1 MVLGI
6 LNEQD
11 TRVAIVPDV
20 ISQIQKM
27 GITVQM
33 VAKAGESAGYSDSL
47 YKAQK
52 VKITTKASV
61 IASSDILITLNP
73 ISVAD
78 QAKAKASAVL
88 ISRYAPFDNEK
99 KISGY
104 AKKSQT
110 IFSLDMIPRVTVAQ
124 SADVLSSLG
133 SIAGYRAVLVAA
145 QYLPKYFPMLT
156 TAAGSI
162 PPAKV
167 LVIGAG
173 VAGLQAVATAR
184 RLGAVVHVF
193 DTRDAVRDEVKS
205 LGAQFVEIEGA
216 TDDKAAGGYAV
227 EQTADYQKRQKAS
240 LEKVIQKSDVVITT
254 AQLRGKPAP
263 KLITKKMMEHMPL
276 GGVIV
281 DLASSTGGNCEVTK
295 DKKTVIHKGITVV
308 GNSDLSE
315 EVSFHASLLFSKNIL
330 NFFKFLLNEK
340 GKYKL
345 SLEHEVIEKSC
356 IVHAGKKYY
365 K

>member
-20 ISQIQKM
+20 IPQIQKM

-33 VAKAGESAGYSDSL
+33 VAKAGESAGYSDAL

-52 VKITTKASV
+52 VKIATKASV

-73 ISVAD
+73 VSTVD
-78 QAKAKASAVL
+78 QAKAKASAVF

-99 KISGY
+99 KLSGY
-104 AKKSQT
+104 AKKSHT

-173 VAGLQAVATAR
+173 VAGLQAIATAR
-184 RLGAVVHVF
+184 RLGAVVQAF
-193 DTRDAVRDEVKS
+193 DTRAAVRDEVKS
-205 LGAQFVEIEGA
+205 LGAQFVEVEGA
-216 TDDKAAGGYAV
+216 TDDKGAGGYAV
-227 EQTADYQKRQKAS
+227 EQTADYQKRQKAA
-240 LEKVIQKSDVVITT
+240 LEKSIQKSDVVIST

-263 KLITKKMMEHMPL
+263 KLVSKKMVEQMPL
-276 GGVIV
+276 GSVVI
-281 DLASSTGGNCEVTK
+281 DLASSTGGNCELTK
-295 DKKTVIHKGITVV
+295 DQKVVNHKGVTIV

-315 EVSFHASLLFSKNIL
+315 EVPAHASLLFSKNII
-330 NFFKFLLNEK
+330 NFFKFLLDDK

-345 SLEHEVIEKSC
+345 SLEHEVVEKSC
-356 IVHAGKKYY
+356 IVNAGKKYY